1 MENVVIECR
10 TCGEDFIFSSSEQSF
25 YRNKGFESPK
35 RCKKCRDNDISR
47 GLNYKKSSI
56 IDHWSVFGIGSG
68 VEGGLDIEHVYLV
81 KCIQQGE
88 VKYLFRK
95 NENPQLTKNRK
106 EATLFNRQSAKEYV
120 ELLSR
125 NVEITNVTLVPY
137 ARYVNR
143 SIGVSKK
150 EN

>member
-1 MENVVIECR
+1 MEYIYIECR
-10 TCGEDFIFSSSEQSF
+10 ACGEEFIFSSSEQSF
-25 YRNKGFESPK
+25 YRNKGFEFPK

-56 IDHWSVFGIGSG
+56 IDHWSVFGLGAG
-68 VEGGLDIEHVYLV
+68 VEGGLDIEHLYLV

-88 VKYLFRK
+88 VEYLSRK
-95 NENPQLTKNRK
+95 NESTQLTKNRG
-106 EATLFNRQSAKEYV
+106 EATLFSRQSAKGSV
-120 ELLSR
+120 ELLSK
-125 NVEITNVTLVPY
+125 NVAITNITLIPY

-143 SIGVSKK
+143 SVGVNNK